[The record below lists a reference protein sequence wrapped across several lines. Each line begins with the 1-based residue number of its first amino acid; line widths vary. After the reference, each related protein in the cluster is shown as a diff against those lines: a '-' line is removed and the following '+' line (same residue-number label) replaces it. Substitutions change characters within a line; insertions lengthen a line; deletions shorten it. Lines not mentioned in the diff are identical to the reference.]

1 MTHRYLLLP
10 ALALIAGC
18 QTVQPAPTRGF
29 SPAQQAT
36 LQENGFKPSGDN
48 WEFGLADRL
57 LFASDSANL
66 LDDQRVALSHTAAAL
81 AKVDIH
87 GARVEGHTDRT
98 GSATY
103 NEALSLKRATAV
115 ADALRA
121 GGLDGDRLVVR
132 GLGARYPVMSNI
144 TAAGRTENR
153 RVVIIVSPDDARPA
167 AAPPSGA
174 VR

>member
-1 MTHRYLLLP
+1 MKYRFLLLP
-10 ALALIAGC
+10 ALALVAGC
-18 QTVQPAPTRGF
+18 QTAQPAPTRGF
-29 SPAQQAT
+29 SPAQQAA
-36 LQENGFKPSGDN
+36 LQENGFKPAGDN

-57 LFASDSANL
+57 LVE
-66 LDDQRVALSHTAAAL
+66 DQRAALSRTAAAL

-98 GSATY
+98 GSMTY

-115 ADALRA
+115 AGALRA

-153 RVVIIVSPDDARPA
+153 RVVIIVSPDDTRPA
-167 AAPPSGA
+167 TPAAPGA

>member
-1 MTHRYLLLP
+1 MKYRFLLLP
-10 ALALIAGC
+10 ALALVAGC
-18 QTVQPAPTRGF
+18 QTAQPAPTRGF
-29 SPAQQAT
+29 SPAQQAA
-36 LQENGFKPSGDN
+36 LQENGFKPAGDN

-57 LFASDSANL
+57 LFASDSSDL
-66 LDDQRVALSHTAAAL
+66 VEDQRAALSRTAAAL

-98 GSATY
+98 GSVTY

-115 ADALRA
+115 AGALRA

-153 RVVIIVSPDDARPA
+153 RVVIIVSPDDTRPA
-167 AAPPSGA
+167 TPAAPGA
-174 VR
+174 VH